1 MEDFIEMPPTTF
13 IWLAITL
20 KVHYQGT
27 GKSLRIGK
35 ADAECDTQRIK
46 EMVDKP
52 WMQMKAGVTN
62 KTKQQVKKGKLV
74 KLSRDQYV

>member
-20 KVHYQGT
+20 KVPYQGT

-35 ADAECDTQRIK
+35 ADAECDKQRIK

-52 WMQMKAGVTN
+52 
-62 KTKQQVKKGKLV
+62 
-74 KLSRDQYV
+74 